1 MIYILAQM
9 IHSCKKGTVA
19 SMEIITKLAS
29 SPHILQHMNAAKYG
43 FSEGICGEIPRFF
56 APWGQKWLPQQTRGS
71 SQGCRILK
79 CDTPLKL
86 PSKPFGAAVC
96 CIADTAYRLFILQL
110 LTSRKNGL

>member
-1 MIYILAQM
+1 
-9 IHSCKKGTVA
+9 
-19 SMEIITKLAS
+19 MEIITKLAS

-79 CDTPLKL
+79 CDTPFFPIIWL
-86 PSKPFGAAVC
+86 
-96 CIADTAYRLFILQL
+96 YRKYSFQGMLFYH
-110 LTSRKNGL
+110 SAENVF